1 MSDEAK
7 NKTIPLKRVTL
18 YKHGIGYFERRGR
31 LKGPAEVE
39 LLCGPDEIDDMLK
52 SLMVLNLE
60 GGRVSAI
67 TYESAKR
74 IEDRLAEFGF
84 DLRRCK
90 GMLDL
95 IGQIKGAPISVSA
108 HGETTSGRVVGLDEV
123 EQAVGETKIK
133 EHQLVLYSDNAS
145 LRRISVSAI
154 QKLSVDDQS
163 LASELQQQL
172 ELLFQSVRKKDQK
185 LLTVELEE
193 EIDREVIIA
202 YSIPCPIW
210 KTSYRLLVNEEG
222 RLLIQGMAIVDNIQ
236 EEDWDTVQMVLI
248 SAAPISFIQPL
259 YEPVKPWR
267 KTIQPQGINSTGPF
281 TAERG
286 QAEAFFDSA
295 TQDKFGMSDARAIM
309 GYGSLG
315 AMAPAAPQAPGAAG
329 GAGWGAPAQGPM
341 PLQQSIASANFET
354 AAREELDIETQ
365 EAGEMFEYRIST
377 PVTVPR
383 NSSALIPI
391 VQQITEGER
400 ISIYNES
407 RNTKFPYSAVR
418 LKNTT
423 GLTLESGPV
432 TIMDNDAYAGE
443 ALLDVL
449 KNGDTRILPFALD
462 QGLHV
467 ITRENYERKPIWRV
481 RTWHGFLHM
490 DYKEQNKKTYQMEN
504 LTDKE
509 KIVYVEHPIR
519 SGLKIVSDH
528 KPEESTES
536 YHRLKVLVGA
546 KENKALEVVE
556 EWDGSTQVRLQD
568 YDSAEMP
575 DINWLLDQNILDKK
589 FVELLRE
596 ILTRR
601 QAVRSVLEKQRELK
615 ERIQQYTADQERA
628 RENVRTLGTTSDR
641 YRKAIDEA
649 EDQIAKASAQLQA
662 LNQELQGRKNEYNEL
677 IRQNFVSEIEAAASK
692 KR

>member
-1 MSDEAK
+1 MPDEAK

-52 SLMVLNLE
+52 SLLVLNLE

-67 TYESAKR
+67 TYESAKG

-84 DLRRCK
+84 DLRQCK

-95 IGQIKGAPISVSA
+95 IGQIKGAPVTVTA

-133 EHQLVLYSDNAS
+133 EHQLVLYSDNSS
-145 LRRISVSAI
+145 LKRISVSSL

-163 LASELQQQL
+163 LADELQQQL

-210 KTSYRLLVNEEG
+210 KTSYRLMVNEEG
-222 RLLIQGMAIVDNIQ
+222 KLLIQGMAIVDNIQ

-259 YEPVKPWR
+259 YEPVQPWR
-267 KTIQPQGINSTGPF
+267 RTIQPQGINSTGPF

-286 QAEAFFDSA
+286 QQSRFDSSIQERFA
-295 TQDKFGMSDARAIM
+295 MAESQT
-309 GYGSLG
+309 LG
-315 AMAPAAPQAPGAAG
+315 FAAAMAPPGAAG
-329 GAGWGAPAQGPM
+329 GGWGQPAAAAMPM
-341 PLQQSIASANFET
+341 QSVSSASFDMV
-354 AAREELDIETQ
+354 ARGDEIDVETQ

-391 VQQITEGER
+391 VHQITEGER

-407 RNTKFPYSAVR
+407 RNAKFPYAAVR

-423 GLTLESGPV
+423 GLTLEAGPV
-432 TIMDNDAYAGE
+432 TVMDNDSYAGE

-481 RTWHGFLHM
+481 RIWHGFLHM

-519 SGLKIVSDH
+519 PGLKVVSDD
-528 KPEESTES
+528 KPEESTEN
-536 YHRLKVLVGA
+536 YHRFRVVVAK
-546 KENKALEVVE
+546 KENKALEVIE
-556 EWDGSTQVRLQD
+556 EWDGTTQVRLQD
-568 YDSAEMP
+568 YDSADMP
-575 DINWLLDQNILDKK
+575 DINWLLEQNILDKK
-589 FVELLRE
+589 FMELLKE
-596 ILTRR
+596 VLQRR
-601 QAVRSVLEKQRELK
+601 QAVRSVLEQQRALK
-615 ERIQQYTADQERA
+615 ERIQQYTSDQERA

-649 EDQIAKASAQLQA
+649 EDNLAKASKEMHA
-662 LNQELQGRKNEYNEL
+662 LNQELQARKNEYNEL
-677 IRQNFVSEIEAAASK
+677 IRQNFVSELEQKAKS
-692 KR
+692 R